1 MSNPVRFAIVVV
13 VWAAI
18 YLPGLGSLEIK
29 GEEGRRI
36 LPAVTMLETANFIVP
51 YVGSDPY
58 FTKPPLVNWLV
69 AASFKLFGTRNEW
82 TARLPSALCILIVAL
97 AFLTIA
103 RRTLGENGSV
113 VAGLAW
119 LANFG
124 MIEKGRLIEIE
135 ALYTSLSGLAFICW
149 FAWYLQKRSAWL
161 TWTVPWLFLG
171 LGWLAKGPLH
181 LVFFYAVIG
190 AVLYYRREFRRLFQP
205 AHLAGILLMVAIF
218 AAWAV
223 PCLMMTTHDANVT
236 HIWSRQFSGRVSG
249 ESFHFR
255 SWIMNIPRG
264 LAYFLPWLLVFPF
277 AGRVEFA
284 DEEERRTV
292 RGLGWGIAGSFVAI
306 NLLPGSLPRYTMPLL
321 VPACRLLA
329 MIVCAERFDLRP
341 LLNVSKPV
349 ALPPALRLPVTIAT
363 VISVAMLIY
372 GFAVVP
378 QLKHRE
384 KVRTIAAQI
393 DAAIPARE
401 PLYTVDPDYQPF
413 LFYVHAPIR
422 YLRTVSE
429 IPNEARFVLV
439 QPQNRDALAES
450 EKWLP
455 RRARPILP
463 VKDYRERETTLFQIE

>member
-1 MSNPVRFAIVVV
+1 MSNSARFIVVLA
-13 VWAAI
+13 VWAAV

-36 LPAVTMLETANFIVP
+36 LPAITMLETGNFLVP
-51 YVGSDPY
+51 YVGSEPY

-69 AASFKLFGTRNEW
+69 AASFKLFGARNEW
-82 TARLPSALCILIVAL
+82 TARLPSALCLLVVAL
-97 AFLTIA
+97 AFLAVA
-103 RRTLGENGSV
+103 RRSLGENGSL
-113 VAGLAW
+113 VAALAW
-119 LANFG
+119 LTNFG

-135 ALYTSLSGLAFICW
+135 ALYASLTGLAFICW
-149 FAWYLQKRSAWL
+149 FACYLQKRSAWL
-161 TWTVPWLFLG
+161 TWTVPWVFLG

-190 AVLYYRREFRRLFQP
+190 AVLYHRREFRRLFQP
-205 AHLAGILLMVAIF
+205 AHLLGVLLMLAIF

-223 PCLMMTTHDANVT
+223 PCLMMMGDGSVT
-236 HIWSRQFSGRVSG
+236 HVWSRQFSGRLTT
-249 ESFHFR
+249 ESFHFG
-255 SWIMNIPRG
+255 SWLMNIPRG

-292 RGLGWGIAGSFVAI
+292 RGLGWGIATSFLAM

-341 LLNVSKPV
+341 LLNVSKPA
-349 ALPPALRLPVTIAT
+349 ALPPPLRLPVTISAA
-363 VISVAMLIY
+363 ISVAMIIY
-372 GFAVVP
+372 GSAVVP

-384 KVRTIAAQI
+384 KIRSIAVRI
-393 DAAIPARE
+393 DESIPKGE
-401 PLYTVDPDYQPF
+401 PLYTIDPDYQPF

-422 YLRTVSE
+422 YLSHVTD

-439 QPQNRDALAES
+439 QAQNRDAVADS
-450 EKWLP
+450 QKWLP

-463 VKDYRERETTLFQIE
+463 IKDYRGRDTALYRIE